1 MTDTDHTDTDP
12 HVVRREVLTP
22 RALDALTPSQR
33 TRLCERLLTDPRTR
47 RVALELLAEV
57 RAGRAAP

>member
-1 MTDTDHTDTDP
+1 MTDTDTDP

-33 TRLCERLLTDPRTR
+33 TRLCERLLADPRTQ

-57 RAGRAAP
+57 RR